1 MNQET
6 TTELDQP
13 ARIGRRLILQAAGL
27 AGVAAVVAA
36 TPGIAG
42 ATETDERRG
51 RDGGVEPNAGSWK
64 TFVLSRPD
72 EFAVPPP
79 PTGHA
84 AHQDLDAVVR
94 AAGQRDEATLDAIGY
109 WNTGS
114 PSYRWHQT
122 AAQLMNADPSPDT
135 FRVMLYV
142 SLAVYDA
149 TIATWAAKQRFKRRR
164 PALHRKSLTTAI
176 PTPDSPSYPSE
187 HGAAAGAAIGV
198 LTHLFPTAA
207 ADLEARAV
215 EHAEARVAAGVEYP
229 SDFAA
234 GLALGRQVAAK
245 VISDRITGDGFG
257 APYPGDPDAPYP
269 GGDESFPVTA
279 KDDFFGIMIGQW
291 RSVVVGDVTRFR
303 PPPPPAKASPERA
316 AELAEVKA
324 HPRRQQPAFS
334 ELFFW
339 AQDPAGR
346 PEVGTGFVNTNSAAF
361 YYALDVAFIALDELN
376 QKVLEYRLDA
386 NPPRA
391 ARAYT
396 LTFTALQDAYIA
408 CWNAKYHYLVGRPI
422 HFDPTVDTLWETYP
436 LASYPSG
443 HSCNMTSTAT
453 MLGYLFPRDAD
464 YFLSRAKENAAS
476 RLWAGIHFTSDYVE
490 GVKMGQAVGQ
500 AVIEYARSDGS

>member
-1 MNQET
+1 MQQET
-6 TTELDQP
+6 TTMELVRT
-13 ARIGRRLILQAAGL
+13 AGVGRRRVLLAGGL
-27 AGVAAVVAA
+27 TGVAAVLAA
-36 TPGIAG
+36 TPGTAHADG
-42 ATETDERRG
+42 DHRG
-51 RDGGVEPNAGSWK
+51 RPGGIEPDAGLWR

-79 PTGHA
+79 PTGKAAKQDMDAVLHA
-84 AHQDLDAVVR
+84 AAHRDAAALDSIA
-94 AAGQRDEATLDAIGY
+94 Y

-114 PSYRWHQT
+114 PAYRWNQT
-122 AAQLMNADPSPDT
+122 AAQLMTADPSPDT
-135 FRVMLYV
+135 FRVMLYI

-149 TIATWAAKQRFKRRR
+149 TIATWSAKQKYRRKR
-164 PALHRKSLTTAI
+164 PGQHGNSLATAI
-176 PTPDSPSYPSE
+176 ATPDSPSYPSE
-187 HGAAAGAAIGV
+187 HGAAAGAAVGV

-207 ADLEARAV
+207 ADLEARAA
-215 EHAEARVAAGVEYP
+215 EHAAARVAAGVEYP

-257 APYPGDPDAPYP
+257 APYPGDPDAPYR
-269 GGDESFPVTA
+269 GGDESFPVLP
-279 KDDFFGIMIGQW
+279 KDDGFNLMIGKW
-291 RSVVVGDVTRFR
+291 RPVVVGDVTRFR
-303 PPPPPAKASPERA
+303 PPAPPTKGSPERA
-316 AELAEVKA
+316 AELAEVKNFA
-324 HPRRQQPAFS
+324 RRKTQTFS

-346 PEVGTGFVNTNSAAF
+346 PPAGTGFVNTTSAAF
-361 YYALDVAFIALDELN
+361 YYAVDVAFIALDELN

-391 ARAYT
+391 ARAYA
-396 LTFTALQDAYIA
+396 LTYTALQDAYIA

-422 HFDPTVDTLWETYP
+422 HFDPTIDTLWETYQ

-443 HSCNMTSTAT
+443 HSCNMSSTAT

-476 RLWAGIHFTSDYVE
+476 RFWAGIHFTSDYVE
-490 GVKMGQAVGQ
+490 GVKMGQAVGR
-500 AVIEYARSDGS
+500 AVIEYAKADGS